1 MLLLD
6 LADLSIDD
14 VGLLLLL
21 LDLADLYI
29 DDVGLLLALTDLT
42 IESSSAL
49 ASGRRLV
56 SSPRRAAF
64 APVAATSKIEIA
76 AETFMMMM

>member
-1 MLLLD
+1 MLLLLLD
-6 LADLSIDD
+6 LVD
-14 VGLLLLL
+14 VVLLLL
-21 LDLADLYI
+21 LDLADLS
-29 DDVGLLLALTDLT
+29 

-64 APVAATSKIEIA
+64 APVAARSKIEIV
-76 AETFMMMM
+76 AETFMIIVYYC

>member
-1 MLLLD
+1 MLLLLDLVDVVLLLD
-6 LADLSIDD
+6 LADLSIDG
-14 VGLLLLL
+14 VGLLL
-21 LDLADLYI
+21 DLGDLSI
-29 DDVGLLLALTDLT
+29 G
-42 IESSSAL
+42 SFSAV

-64 APVAATSKIEIA
+64 APVAARSKIEIV